1 MTATTTLPCRGR
13 ITEFAE
19 DSGTIQSEHGT
30 RLRFGRTSCSG
41 FEPQVGL
48 DVWVMATRVMPVV
61 GERATLVNL
70 TGAVEAADPAER
82 ARQRR
87 ETEERMLREKH
98 EANARVK
105 ETFLARA
112 RKSGLSATWRP
123 GLASLSEVIEL
134 PPALRVL
141 STIDEHAGDK
151 MAARA
156 ARHDA
161 VASEIDVDAVFEQ
174 HRADDDA
181 LVICFGPC
189 VPWPIQD
196 ACFVPLAQI
205 DGEEPNLFAIF
216 FHPDLYRTRKLLP
229 VIHWKHDD
237 TSGFVTAD
245 ALEFIAAV
253 AHGRFSQD
261 GEIIQARP
269 DLARLTGLAAP
280 GGLVEE
286 VIGSSMMIGGLP
298 EFPPELMKIVDAR
311 ADERRASEAL
321 SALSLGDDYAAITE
335 ASEALETRYRE
346 LGWRYQE
353 RHTQFQRMR
362 YFEQ

>member
-48 DVWVMATRVMPVV
+48 DVWVLATRVMPVV

-87 ETEERMLREKH
+87 ETEERVRRENH
-98 EANARVK
+98 EAAARVK
-105 ETFLARA
+105 DTFLARA
-112 RKSGLSATWRP
+112 RTSGLSPSWRP
-123 GLASLSEVIEL
+123 GLASLRDVIEL
-134 PPALRVL
+134 PPPLRVL
-141 STIDEHAGDK
+141 STLDEHAGDK
-151 MAARA
+151 NAARA
-156 ARHDA
+156 ARHA
-161 VASEIDVDAVFEQ
+161 AIASEIDVDATFEQ

-181 LVICFGPC
+181 LVIRFGPC

-196 ACFVPLAQI
+196 ACLVPLAQI
-205 DGEEPNLFAIF
+205 DGEEPNLFAVF

-229 VIHWKHDD
+229 VVHWKHDD

-245 ALEFIAAV
+245 ALHFVAAV
-253 AHGRFSQD
+253 AHGRLSQD
-261 GEIIQARP
+261 GQIVRARP
-269 DLARLTGLAAP
+269 DLAQLTGLADP
-280 GGLVEE
+280 GAVLEE
-286 VIGSSMMIGGLP
+286 VIGPSMRIGGLP
-298 EFPPELMKIVDAR
+298 ELPPELTAIVEAR
-311 ADERRASEAL
+311 TSGVHRRRSV
-321 SALSLGDDYAAITE
+321 
-335 ASEALETRYRE
+335 R
-346 LGWRYQE
+346 
-353 RHTQFQRMR
+353 
-362 YFEQ
+362 